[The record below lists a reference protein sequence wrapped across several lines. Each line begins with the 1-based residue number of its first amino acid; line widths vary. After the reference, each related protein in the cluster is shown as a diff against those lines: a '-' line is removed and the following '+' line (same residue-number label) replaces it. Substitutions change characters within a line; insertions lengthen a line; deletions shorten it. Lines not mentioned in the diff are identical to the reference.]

1 MSQRHRFLAALLASG
16 LLGLGLAAPTGAYG
30 QLGFELRPGVAVGAY
45 EPTQAGLEFVPRL
58 SLHVQAGYPVRPAL
72 EAYVAGGFS
81 SFGCTG
87 GFCAGAEPTFTRAG
101 VDLGARLAM
110 GTLPMAPWGTL
121 GLSLQSLHAT
131 DGGEWSSP
139 APGVTAGG
147 GISFPLSTRL
157 TLTPGLNYSIF
168 RVGASDVDAGGIADV
183 FALQVGVRF
192 R

>member
-1 MSQRHRFLAALLASG
+1 VSQRQRFLVTFLAAG
-16 LLGLGLAAPTGAYG
+16 LFGLGLAAPAGAYG
-30 QLGFELRPGVAVGAY
+30 QLAFELRPGVAVGAY

-58 SLHVQAGYPVRPAL
+58 SLHLQAGYPVRPAV
-72 EAYVAGGFS
+72 EAFVAGGFS

-87 GFCAGAEPTFTRAG
+87 GFCTGTEPTFTRAG
-101 VDLGARLAM
+101 MDLGARLAM

-121 GLSLQSLHAT
+121 GLSVQSLHAT

-139 APGVTAGG
+139 APGLTMGG
-147 GISFPLSTRL
+147 GLSFPLSGRL
-157 TLTPGLNYSIF
+157 TLTPGLHYSIF
-168 RVGASDVDAGGIADV
+168 RVGASEVDQGGIADV